1 MTDDPAAF
9 RARLSACRRSA
20 GLSQEELAVRS
31 GLSVRALGNLERG
44 RTRWPYPKSVRRLAD
59 ALELQGEAREEF
71 LAAARRRPVPG
82 PRTAIAVPEGKPGGP
97 RGGEPVVP
105 RQLPAAVRQ
114 FIGRQDELAALTGLL
129 DQAGASRGV
138 PAVVI
143 SAIGGMAG
151 VGKTALAVH
160 WAHRVTER
168 FPDGQLYVNL
178 HGFDSREPIAAAD
191 ALAGFLRALG
201 CAGPEIPESAE
212 ERAGAYRSRA
222 AGRRMLVVLDNAR
235 RSEQVRLLLPGSPGC
250 MTLVT
255 SRDALA
261 GLVAGD
267 GAVRLEVD
275 VLPIPEAVG
284 LLRGL
289 IGGRVDDDR
298 EAAEQLARQC
308 GQLPL
313 ALRVAAELAT
323 GRPGAALADL
333 TAELASLQHRLDA
346 LDTGGDERTTVRSV
360 LSWSY
365 RALGADAARLFRLAG
380 LHPGPSFD
388 QYAAAAL
395 TGTTLPRA
403 GQLLNQLA
411 RAHLVQ
417 PAASGR
423 YGLHDL
429 VRSYARELATGDGA
443 DEDRAALARL
453 FDYYLHAA
461 GTAMNTAFPADRTR
475 RPAIP
480 PACTPA
486 PALDS
491 KEKALTWLAA
501 ERESLIAV
509 AVHAAG
515 YDQPGAATSLAA
527 VLETYLETEC
537 LYPEAITI
545 HSQARQAARSAGHPR
560 AEASA
565 LNSLGVIDLRQGRY
579 QQSADNFEQALTL
592 FRVAGDQLGQA
603 RALGNL
609 GFTGFL
615 QGRTQQASDHLH
627 QALTLFR
634 SLGDKPGQA
643 RMHANLGHADL
654 QQGRYQQAARHVRR
668 SLALCREIRD
678 QAGQGRALGML
689 GELDLR
695 RRRYQQA
702 ATHLLRALALFRAI
716 GDRTS
721 EADALAWLGVTD
733 LRQGRYRQ
741 AAGYLARARAVS
753 EETGDLSSQ
762 ANALNG
768 LGELLLATE
777 QPDVARARHAAALN
791 LAVQAG
797 ETHQQARAHAGLA
810 GACQA
815 SGDLATARL
824 HYQHAL
830 TLYTDLG
837 APEADLIRSRLPDAD
852 NAAPGR
858 PGTGPPA
865 APAIG
870 GADPEPAPRPD

>member
-31 GLSVRALGNLERG
+31 GLSVRAISNLECG
-44 RTRWPYPKSVRRLAD
+44 RTRWPYPRSVRRLAD
-59 ALELQGEAREEF
+59 ALELRGEAREEF
-71 LAAARRRPVPG
+71 SAAARRRPVHEL
-82 PRTAIAVPEGKPGGP
+82 RTAIAVPEERPSGAG
-97 RGGEPVVP
+97 GGERVVP
-105 RQLPAAVRQ
+105 RQLPAAVLQ

-129 DQAGASRGV
+129 DQAGASGGM

-160 WAHRVTER
+160 WAHRITER

-178 HGFDSREPIAAAD
+178 HGFDSGEPVAAAD

-201 CAGPEIPESAE
+201 CAGPDIPANAE
-212 ERAGAYRSRA
+212 ERAGAYRSLV
-222 AGRRMLVVLDNAR
+222 AGRRILVVLDNAR
-235 RSEQVRLLLPGSPGC
+235 RADQVRPLLPGSPGC

-255 SRDALA
+255 SRDALG

-267 GAVRLEVD
+267 GAVRLDVD
-275 VLPIPEAVG
+275 VLSMPEAVR

-289 IGGRVDDDR
+289 IGSRVDDDR
-298 EAAEQLARQC
+298 DAAERLARLC

-313 ALRVAAELAT
+313 ALRVAAELAAA
-323 GRPGAALADL
+323 RPGAALADL
-333 TAELASLQHRLDA
+333 AAELTGVQHRLDV
-346 LDTGGDERTTVRSV
+346 LETGGDERTTVRSV

-365 RALGADAARLFRLAG
+365 RALGADAARLFRLSG

-388 QYAAAAL
+388 RYGAAAL
-395 TGTTLPRA
+395 TGMPLPQA

-417 PAASGR
+417 PAAPGR
-423 YGLHDL
+423 HGLHDL
-429 VRSYARELATGDGA
+429 VRSYARELAAGDGA
-443 DEDRAALARL
+443 DESWAALGRL
-453 FDYYLHAA
+453 SGYYLHAA
-461 GTAMNTAFPADRTR
+461 ATAMNTAFPADRTR

-480 PACTPA
+480 PSRTPT

-491 KEKALTWLAA
+491 EGEALTWLAA
-501 ERESLIAV
+501 ERENLIAV

-515 YDQPGAATSLAA
+515 YGRPGAATSLAA

-537 LYPEAITI
+537 LYAEAITI
-545 HSQARQAARSAGHPR
+545 HSHARRAARSAGNPR
-560 AEASA
+560 AEARA

-579 QQSADNFEQALTL
+579 QKSADKFEQALAL

-609 GFTGFL
+609 GFAGFL
-615 QGRTQQASDHLH
+615 QGRTQQASDYLQ

-643 RMHANLGHADL
+643 RTHANLGHADL
-654 QQGRYQQAARHVRR
+654 QQGRYQHATGHVRR
-668 SLALCREIRD
+668 SLALCREIDD

-695 RRRYQQA
+695 QRRHQQA
-702 ATHLLRALALFRAI
+702 AAHLLRALALFRAI

-721 EADALAWLGVTD
+721 EADVLACLGVTD
-733 LRQGRYRQ
+733 LRQGRYQQ
-741 AAGYLARARAVS
+741 AAGYLERARALG

-768 LGELLLATE
+768 LGELLLATG
-777 QPDVARARHAAALN
+777 QPGVARAWHAAALD
-791 LAVQAG
+791 LAVQTG

-815 SGDLATARL
+815 CGDLATARG

-837 APEADLIRSRLPDAD
+837 APEADLIRTRLADAD
-852 NAAPGR
+852 NAALSSR
-858 PGTGPPA
+858 K
-865 APAIG
+865 
-870 GADPEPAPRPD
+870 DP

>member
-1 MTDDPAAF
+1 MTDDPRAF
-9 RARLSACRRSA
+9 GARLSACRRLA

-31 GLSVRALGNLERG
+31 GLSVRAISNLECG
-44 RTRWPYPKSVRRLAD
+44 RSRWPYPKSVRRLAD
-59 ALELQGEAREEF
+59 ALELQSEAREEF
-71 LAAARRRPVPG
+71 FTAARRRSVH
-82 PRTAIAVPEGKPGGP
+82 AANAVPDGEPRSL
-97 RGGEPVVP
+97 RGGEQVVP

-114 FIGRQDELAALTGLL
+114 FIGRQDELAALTELL
-129 DQAGASRGV
+129 DQAGASGGV

-143 SAIGGMAG
+143 AAIGGMAG

-160 WAHRVTER
+160 WAHRVTEH

-178 HGFDSREPIAAAD
+178 HGFDSGQPMAAAD

-201 CAGPEIPESAE
+201 CAGADIPPHAE
-212 ERAGAYRSRA
+212 ERAGAYRSRI
-222 AGRRMLVVLDNAR
+222 AGLRMLVVLDNAR
-235 RSEQVRLLLPGSPGC
+235 RAEQVRPLLPGSPGC

-267 GAVRLEVD
+267 GAVRLDVD
-275 VLPIPEAVG
+275 VLPMPEAVG

-289 IGGRVDDDR
+289 IGARVDDDR
-298 EAAEQLARQC
+298 DATERLARQC
-308 GQLPL
+308 GRLPL
-313 ALRVAAELAT
+313 ALRVAAELAAD
-323 GRPGAALADL
+323 RPGAALADL
-333 TAELASLQHRLDA
+333 TAELTGLQHRLDV
-346 LDTGGDERTTVRSV
+346 LDTGGDECTTVRSV

-365 RALGADAARLFRLAG
+365 KALNADAARLFWLTG

-388 QYAAAAL
+388 RNAAAAL
-395 TGTTLPRA
+395 AGTTLPQT

-411 RAHLVQ
+411 RAHLIQ
-417 PAASGR
+417 PAAPGR
-423 YGLHDL
+423 HGLHDL
-429 VRSYARELATGDGA
+429 VRSYARELAADDGA
-443 DEDRAALARL
+443 DESQAALARL

-461 GTAMNTAFPADRTR
+461 ATAMNTAFPADRTR

-480 PACTPA
+480 PAWPPA
-486 PALDS
+486 PAFDS
-491 KEKALTWLAA
+491 DGAALTWLAA
-501 ERESLIAV
+501 EQENLIAV

-515 YDQPGAATSLAA
+515 YGRPGSVTSLAA

-537 LYPEAITI
+537 LFPEAIII
-545 HSQARQAARSAGHPR
+545 HSHARQAAHSASNPQ
-560 AEASA
+560 AEAGA
-565 LNSLGVIDLRQGRY
+565 LNSLGVIHLRQGRY
-579 QQSADNFEQALTL
+579 QQSAVNFEQALAL
-592 FRVAGDQLGQA
+592 FRTAGDRLGQA

-609 GFTGFL
+609 GFVRFL
-615 QGRTQQASDHLH
+615 QGRNQQVSDHL
-627 QALTLFR
+627 QQSLILFR

-643 RMHANLGHADL
+643 RMHANLGHVDL

-668 SLALCREIRD
+668 SLELCCEIRD
-678 QAGQGRALGML
+678 QVGQGRATGML

-702 ATHLLRALALFRAI
+702 ATHFLQALALFRAI

-721 EADALAWLGVTD
+721 EADTLACLGVTD

-741 AAGYLARARAVS
+741 AADYLERALAAS

-777 QPDVARARHAAALN
+777 QPNLARARHATALN

-797 ETHQQARAHAGLA
+797 EKHQQARAHAGLA

-815 SGDLATARL
+815 SGDLATAQR
-824 HYQHAL
+824 HQQHGL

-837 APEADLIRSRLPDAD
+837 APEADLIRSRLAKTD

-858 PGTGPPA
+858 Q
-865 APAIG
+865 
-870 GADPEPAPRPD
+870 

>member
-1 MTDDPAAF
+1 M
-9 RARLSACRRSA
+9 
-20 GLSQEELAVRS
+20 RS
-31 GLSVRALGNLERG
+31 GLSVRAIRNLECG
-44 RTRWPYPKSVRRLAD
+44 RTRWPHPQSARCLAD
-59 ALELQGEAREEF
+59 AMELQGPAREEF
-71 LAAARRRPVPG
+71 LAAARRRPVREPS
-82 PRTAIAVPEGKPGGP
+82 TASAVPEGSPGP
-97 RGGEPVVP
+97 KDSEQVVP

-114 FIGRQDELAALTGLL
+114 FRGRQVELAALTGLL
-129 DQAGASRGV
+129 DQAGVNGRV

-178 HGFDSREPIAAAD
+178 HGFDSGEPIAAAD

-201 CAGPEIPESAE
+201 CAGPDIPADAE
-212 ERAGAYRSRA
+212 ERAGAYRSRV
-222 AGRRMLVVLDNAR
+222 AGRQMLVVLDNAR
-235 RSEQVRLLLPGSPGC
+235 RAEQVRPLLPGSPGC

-255 SRDALA
+255 SRDALT

-267 GAVRLEVD
+267 GAVRLDVD
-275 VLPIPEAVG
+275 VLPMREAVG
-284 LLRGL
+284 LLRDL
-289 IGGRVDDDR
+289 IGARVDDDR
-298 EAAEQLARQC
+298 AAAERLARQC
-308 GQLPL
+308 GRLPL
-313 ALRVAAELAT
+313 ALRVAAELAA
-323 GRPGAALADL
+323 GRPGSALADL
-333 TAELASLQHRLDA
+333 TAELTSLQNRLDV
-346 LDTGGDERTTVRSV
+346 LDTGEDERTTVRLV

-365 RALGADAARLFRLAG
+365 KALSADAARLFRLTG

-388 QYAAAAL
+388 RYAAAAL
-395 TGTTLPRA
+395 AGSTLPEA

-411 RAHLVQ
+411 RAHLIQ
-417 PAASGR
+417 PAAPGR
-423 YGLHDL
+423 HRLHDL
-429 VRSYARELATGDGA
+429 LRSYARELAAGEGA
-443 DEDRAALARL
+443 NEGRAALARL
-453 FDYYLHAA
+453 LDYYLHAA
-461 GTAMNTAFPADRTR
+461 ATAMNSAFPADRTR
-475 RPAIP
+475 RPAVL
-480 PACTPA
+480 PARTPA

-491 KEKALTWLAA
+491 RGEALTWLAG
-501 ERESLIAV
+501 ERENLIAV
-509 AVHAAG
+509 AVHAARYG
-515 YDQPGAATSLAA
+515 RPGSATSLAA

-545 HSQARQAARSAGHPR
+545 HSHARQAARIAGNSR

-579 QQSADNFEQALTL
+579 QQSADFLEQALAL
-592 FRVAGDQLGQA
+592 FRAVGDQLGQA

-609 GFTGFL
+609 GFVGFL
-615 QGRTQQASDHLH
+615 QGRRQQASAYLQ

-634 SLGDKPGQA
+634 SLGDEPGQA
-643 RMHANLGHADL
+643 RMHANLGHVDL

-668 SLALCREIRD
+668 SLALCCEICD

-702 ATHLLRALALFRAI
+702 ATHFLQALDLFRAI

-721 EADALAWLGVTD
+721 EADALAGLGVTN
-733 LRQGRYRQ
+733 LRQSRYAQ
-741 AAGYLARARAVS
+741 AAGYLERAHAVS

-777 QPDVARARHAAALN
+777 QSDFARTRHGAALQ

-797 ETHQQARAHAGLA
+797 EQHQQARAHAGLA
-810 GACQA
+810 SACYA
-815 SGDLATARL
+815 CGDPATAWD
-824 HYQHAL
+824 HQQQAL

-837 APEADLIRSRLPDAD
+837 APEANLIHTRLANSG
-852 NAAPGR
+852 NAKLP
-858 PGTGPPA
+858 
-865 APAIG
+865 
-870 GADPEPAPRPD
+870 